1 MARRSNAKGVAW
13 VALVIALIALIFS
26 WIAFTRTGTQL
37 NDTIEQAVENQLETN
52 FQTRQD
58 PSANSTNTTPTATSS
73 EGETQATTST
83 GE

>member
-13 VALVIALIALIFS
+13 VGLVIALIALIFS

-37 NDTIEQAVENQLETN
+37 NDTIEQAVEKQLETS
-52 FQTRQD
+52 FQTQQD

-83 GE
+83 DA

>member
-37 NDTIEQAVENQLETN
+37 NDTIEQAVEKQLETN
-52 FQTRQD
+52 FQTQQD
-58 PSANSTNTTPTATSS
+58 LSANPADTETATTSS
-73 EGETQATTST
+73 ENATKTPPT
-83 GE
+83 N

>member
-37 NDTIEQAVENQLETN
+37 NDTIEQAVEKQLETN
-52 FQTRQD
+52 FQTRQS
-58 PSANSTNTTPTATSS
+58 PTTNSTNTTPAATSS
-73 EGETQATTST
+73 EDATQRTST

>member
-37 NDTIEQAVENQLETN
+37 NDTIEQAVEKQLETN
-52 FQTRQD
+52 FQTRQS
-58 PSANSTNTTPTATSS
+58 PTTNSTNTTRAGTSS
-73 EGETQATTST
+73 DDATQRTST